1 MRLTTFSDYSLRVLM
16 YTALIDDRLVT
27 IGEIAKAHDISHSH
41 LMKVVHHLAQKGY
54 LETIRGKGGGFR
66 LSRSPAEIIVGVVV
80 REAEMDSVPVE
91 CFDPKNSNCRILP
104 ACRLRHCIAEAENQ
118 FYKVLE
124 RYSLAD
130 LVGNKKRL
138 IQCLSGTQ
146 GA

>member
-16 YTALIDDRLVT
+16 YTALINDRLVT
-27 IGEIAKAHDISHSH
+27 IGEIAKAYDISHSH
-41 LMKVVHHLAQKGY
+41 LMKVVHHLGAKGY

-66 LSRSPAEIIVGVVV
+66 LSRSPSEIVVGVVV

-91 CFDPKNSNCRILP
+91 CFDAGHQNCRILP
-104 ACRLRHCIAEAENQ
+104 ACRLRHCIAEAEDQ
-118 FYKVLE
+118 FYKALE

-130 LVGNKKRL
+130 LLGNRKRL
-138 IQCLSGTQ
+138 IQCFSGTP